1 MKRNGISKRPQRSRR
16 RPFLRALVEYL
27 TSDSYMYGPLLYPN
41 NYSRP
46 ATTTQRSSPP
56 GSFWR
61 TKRTSVAVSSVKVH
75 KSIKPSSNY
84 QSTETTD
91 PQYDSAHELNFLDVP
106 IELAEK
112 LKHTIDGGHELNFR
126 DVPIESA
133 AEKVKHTIEH
143 SASPLKMDHICEPDT
158 ATTVRRKLFKNKK
171 KAYKEKNA
179 EQSSSM
185 RV

>member
-1 MKRNGISKRPQRSRR
+1 MKLKGISKRPQRSRR

-27 TSDSYMYGPLLYPN
+27 TSDSYMYGPLLYPKN
-41 NYSRP
+41 FSRP
-46 ATTTQRSSPP
+46 AATSRRSSSP

-106 IELAEK
+106 IDLAEK
-112 LKHTIDGGHELNFR
+112 LKHTIDGDHELKFR
-126 DVPIESA
+126 DVPIDS
-133 AEKVKHTIEH
+133 AEKVKHTIER
-143 SASPLKMDHICEPDT
+143 SASPLKKDHICEPDT
-158 ATTVRRKLFKNKK
+158 ATTVRRNLFKNKK